1 MADPSIIDLGA
12 VRDARCE
19 GDLIGHLAA
28 DFVACYDPAEAVDT
42 LRREHPHATEAQM
55 ADALRQAAEISAAV
69 AARAGEEDTG
79 GGRHAGW
86 CRAVAD
92 ALDAGVLDDP
102 DTRGALWRAWSGG
115 GE

>member
-1 MADPSIIDLGA
+1 MADPHVVDLA
-12 VRDARCE
+12 AERDARRE
-19 GDLIGHLAA
+19 GDLIGDLAA

-55 ADALRQAAEISAAV
+55 VAALRQAADISAAV
-69 AARAGEEDTG
+69 AASAGEEDTG

-92 ALDAGVLDDP
+92 ALEAGVLGDP
-102 DTRGALWRAWSGG
+102 DTRRALWRAWSGD
-115 GE
+115 